1 MFNTSFQSA
10 TSTNYHSITKKSI
23 KTLQSDPEKHYE
35 YLCNLKNT
43 YDYNF
48 IKKLV
53 DYNYHEAYMGNLLHA
68 LIYLTGDLVYND
80 IGEIFGANTSINE
93 ELGIKILEKL
103 IEYNTDIYFEN
114 YYEET
119 PLQNLKSN
127 SYTKRKNNE
136 NFKKKLEKYY
146 IDDLNKGLIESLK
159 I

>member
-1 MFNTSFQSA
+1 
-10 TSTNYHSITKKSI
+10 
-23 KTLQSDPEKHYE
+23 
-35 YLCNLKNT
+35 
-43 YDYNF
+43 
-48 IKKLV
+48 
-53 DYNYHEAYMGNLLHA
+53 MGNLLHA

-80 IGEIFGANTSINE
+80 IGEIFGANISINE